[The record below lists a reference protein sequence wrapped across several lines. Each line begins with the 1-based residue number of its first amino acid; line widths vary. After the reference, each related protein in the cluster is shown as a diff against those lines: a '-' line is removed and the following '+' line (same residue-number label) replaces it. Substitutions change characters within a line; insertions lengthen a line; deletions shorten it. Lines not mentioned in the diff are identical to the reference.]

1 MASGAQI
8 RASRV
13 LLGWTP
19 RDLAHMANVC
29 VFTVN
34 QIERIE
40 GPGRYPGLATIEA
53 HARQTSPAPAAESWR
68 DVPKVI
74 LRGRDA

>member
-53 HARQTSPAPAAESWR
+53 TLKAKGIVFIYGGTPGVRVR
-68 DVPKVI
+68 RK
-74 LRGRDA
+74 LKK

>member
-40 GPGRYPGLATIEA
+40 GPGAWLAFCNGPRTVERRNTS
-53 HARQTSPAPAAESWR
+53 ARKRRSSGGTN
-68 DVPKVI
+68 VP
-74 LRGRDA
+74 